1 MILRIFGGSLVE
13 IEAIRRP
20 VKEVSTPNSFLG
32 DGIMSCA
39 YLAHRVDE
47 YPNIFP
53 SEVPSQIRCPHVRED
68 CRDKRGKSILGDGTG
83 DQALQRSLV
92 GIGNVDKWLFRD
104 AVCIS

>member
-1 MILRIFGGSLVE
+1 ME
-13 IEAIRRP
+13 IEAIRRL

-39 YLAHRVDE
+39 YLALRVDE

-68 CRDKRGKSILGDGTG
+68 CRDKRGKSILGTVPVTKRCNARWLESGMSISGCSETG
-83 DQALQRSLV
+83 FVSPSGR
-92 GIGNVDKWLFRD
+92 DKDVLE
-104 AVCIS
+104 